1 MKIIGKV
8 PRVDGR
14 ELSYRRFWEQF
25 MQANKPVLLTGLMDS
40 WAACRDWVLL
50 DGKPNLSFIAEHF
63 GSSLVQV
70 ADCARQE
77 FTDQKRSEMTVKE
90 FVEYWQ
96 AHHQLS
102 NKAHKEEDFDSSSS
116 KMTQHLLY
124 LKDWHFVK
132 EYPDYV
138 AYETPVFF
146 EDDWLNLYLDETC
159 TKTQQEDG
167 NGQSDYRFVY
177 MGPKGTWTPLHA
189 DVLRSYSWSANICGY
204 KLWHLLPPEKTSLLY
219 DRHKKNTVYDIYGDI
234 SLVQF
239 PGFSETGWVE
249 CEQGA
254 NEILFVPSGWYHQVT
269 NLEDTISINHN
280 WLNACNLR
288 WNWNLLLADY
298 SETVES
304 IEDIRDIAENFEE
317 LCQRNLAANS
327 GMNFED
333 FFKFLAN
340 IAGHNLNALAH
351 NACNNGVFPALSS
364 PSSLPEVQTANEI
377 QDEIQND
384 KWSMVWPTTIGNRK
398 RNGVHDKSQAKN
410 RSKSKTWDDDQQHVF
425 NLCRIEEILAEM
437 SSEEYF
443 VQLARSQEVYNPLPQ
458 LPQESLGTDESEHV
472 PNSLQGLKSLQYSLD
487 EALKKYTRKTQA
499 STTEVL

>member
-1 MKIIGKV
+1 
-8 PRVDGR
+8 
-14 ELSYRRFWEQF
+14 
-25 MQANKPVLLTGLMDS
+25 
-40 WAACRDWVLL
+40 
-50 DGKPNLSFIAEHF
+50 
-63 GSSLVQV
+63 
-70 ADCARQE
+70 
-77 FTDQKRSEMTVKE
+77 MTVKE

-364 PSSLPEVQTANEI
+364 PSSLPELQTANEI

-384 KWSMVWPTTIGNRK
+384 EWSMVWSTTIGNRV
-398 RNGVHDKSQAKN
+398 RNGVHDKSEAKK

-437 SSEEYF
+437 ASQEYF
-443 VQLARSQEVYNPLPQ
+443 IQLAQSEEVYNPLPQ

-472 PNSLQGLKSLQYSLD
+472 ANSLQGLKSLRYSLD